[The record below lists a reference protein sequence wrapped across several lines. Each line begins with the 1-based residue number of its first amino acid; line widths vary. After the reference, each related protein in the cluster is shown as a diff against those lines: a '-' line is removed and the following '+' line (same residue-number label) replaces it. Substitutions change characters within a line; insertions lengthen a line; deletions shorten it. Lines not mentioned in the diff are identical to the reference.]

1 MPGEHLRHHV
11 SQGGGEGSAP
21 SSQTSQF
28 GRTASRTISPGAPAF
43 MSRLARPLSCRGW
56 RARFHVEAGAPSVEQ
71 DRSSPTR
78 HVGAHRIDPVP
89 QIPSV
94 EVNLTT
100 PQCLQFERGE
110 PGEYRCCCRRNG
122 AEGPHYP
129 DGHHPVQ
136 PPDLQETAAAGHQVY
151 LLHLVTICFRLWFI
165 NRHLVRA
172 LTQFLYKIETKNNV
186 SPNLIYD

>member
-11 SQGGGEGSAP
+11 SQGGGGRARPRPAKRPSLEEQPRGPLAP
-21 SSQTSQF
+21 
-28 GRTASRTISPGAPAF
+28 
-43 MSRLARPLSCRGW
+43 ARPLSCRGW

-71 DRSSPTR
+71 DRSSPTLN
-78 HVGAHRIDPVP
+78 VGAHRIDPVP

-172 LTQFLYKIETKNNV
+172 LTQFLYKIETKNNMC
-186 SPNLIYD
+186 LQI